1 MREWVSLTVLEVSK
15 EAASPEIQNTGN
27 KHNKIKYNW
36 RSTASRDFEEFFKNI
51 KQNQNSPN

>member
-27 KHNKIKYNW
+27 KHNKIKYNG
-36 RSTASRDFEEFFKNI
+36 RSTASRDFEKKLKI
-51 KQNQNSPN
+51 